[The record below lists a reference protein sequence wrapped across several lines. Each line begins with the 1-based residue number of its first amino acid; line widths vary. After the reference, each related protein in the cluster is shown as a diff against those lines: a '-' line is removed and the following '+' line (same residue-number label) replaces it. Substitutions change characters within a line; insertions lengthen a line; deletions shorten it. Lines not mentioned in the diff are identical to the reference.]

1 MLDKESSK
9 NLVADVIKFK
19 LKEKGIEADV
29 KIDEDGNVMYTLS
42 SIPKD
47 MNTNIFYYKE
57 HTKNKR
63 KSNKNK
69 HQNGDARRSRDQG
82 GEKKKQ
88 KDNWE
93 KRGGKR

>member
-1 MLDKESSK
+1 
-9 NLVADVIKFK
+9 
-19 LKEKGIEADV
+19 
-29 KIDEDGNVMYTLS
+29 MYTLS